1 MTKDDLCNKLM
12 LKAKIYQ
19 HIQGLAVPTYCGVFS
34 GAGAMFLLMDDIGVS
49 STSLKSLSFNQR

>member
-1 MTKDDLCNKLM
+1 M